1 MPASAERIA
10 ANRRNALLSTG
21 PKTPEG
27 KEQSRQNAVKHGLTG
42 DCVVIVDEDAA
53 ALTTRIAGFEA
64 ELKPKGEVG
73 LFLAQRAALLAIRL
87 ERAAR
92 LEAAAL
98 DARILEAETAE
109 ADRARQERQAA
120 VDRINVDP
128 CGAIRLLL
136 RSPEGITWMI
146 DTWGDLRV
154 DLEIDT
160 EDRWCFAH
168 REMAE
173 NLTGRRIEDIGV
185 SRITKLSRA
194 INGDLHLL
202 SPTDWPDLAEND
214 RQAAAK
220 RELLEFIDDQIAQ
233 LRQTLE
239 AFDYDRLRKIRAGAR
254 RRALVDHSPEGKLAK
269 RYENA
274 MAREFYKA
282 MAEVERLNQLAEP
295 KAEPA
300 APPEVD
306 VKPSP
311 AGTSAPLASFGQS
324 AAKAEEAP
332 STAPSRPR
340 LPSRS
345 ERRRDRKRKAEL
357 EKALARP

>member
-1 MPASAERIA
+1 
-10 ANRRNALLSTG
+10 
-21 PKTPEG
+21 
-27 KEQSRQNAVKHGLTG
+27 
-42 DCVVIVDEDAA
+42 
-53 ALTTRIAGFEA
+53 
-64 ELKPKGEVG
+64 
-73 LFLAQRAALLAIRL
+73 
-87 ERAAR
+87 
-92 LEAAAL
+92 
-98 DARILEAETAE
+98 
-109 ADRARQERQAA
+109 
-120 VDRINVDP
+120 
-128 CGAIRLLL
+128 
-136 RSPEGITWMI
+136 MI